1 MKRNEMT
8 YVFHIILMNIKK
20 PQNVEI
26 ITIWKLTGTLHT
38 QKKKY
43 NLSGLP

>member
-1 MKRNEMT
+1 MTWFSYHINE
-8 YVFHIILMNIKK
+8 YKK

-26 ITIWKLTGTLHT
+26 KTIWKLTGILHT